1 MIGNITFDKASM
13 NMSYFLYTIKLI
25 VEKGGII
32 SRKEFVKRMADF
44 VGVPAIKDGKE
55 NRTAYNKSKLPR
67 YFGFVDITEKQD
79 GSYLTITN
87 RGKEVYDYI
96 TSTGDDE
103 PAEQRYAIKRADR
116 DRFIELFLHS
126 VLFDTFGKNNCGAEQ
141 SNTDVEA
148 PKIIFKALRDLGRA
162 SSEEICYVIFS
173 LNNKVAHSYEE
184 AIETIKSNR
193 KIGIND
199 YKSTME
205 RWGVQNIVQD
215 FKILN
220 IFTDPSIDLIISEK
234 DEETKKNYY
243 FIRRSVLEKYQ
254 KEISAIEAV
263 YQPMQM
269 LVASSSTPRAI
280 NKWLMGGIL
289 GRVSNNK
296 FIFQVD
302 WTNPEMRNRFVCKGL
317 RSSILGSALITAYN
331 NPKNNVY
338 IVLNGIGRN
347 TFQQIF
353 GEYAS
358 ALERVN
364 DFWLDTHGESQNG
377 VVDPEAGVYL
387 IKNAATARSAL
398 QRKNGVTFPSNLQIV
413 GTTNMIEEKNKYDF
427 GFKTCLLENEAETD
441 YGDILEHNVLGLH
454 IKRKNDALNPSNPH
468 VCIGWSVLGD
478 LSHISTKEELG
489 ELYDEKFHGKSNVAR
504 GQDVGQI
511 WSFLDSLKIG
521 DYVVYADGKTAHIG
535 LITSDYYFEQENPNQ
550 DPDYAN
556 NKNVKWLKDVA
567 YQELPHDLHRAMFA
581 MRSVFSLNK
590 YKSLIFDIL
599 NNKVIELDEQENEI
613 DEYVLIDRAPR
624 TKKTHPLNS
633 ILYGA
638 PGTGK
643 TYSTAEY
650 ALAIIEDREVDAAQK
665 TAEERAALMSRY
677 KELTRTGQI
686 VFTTFHQSYGYEDFI
701 QGLRPDTESETMK
714 FRPVDGVFKMISDR
728 AMADEENNYVIIIDE
743 INRGNISKIFGEL
756 ITLIEDDKRWGEAN
770 QLSVTLPSGQIFAV
784 PNNLYIVGTMNSADK
799 SISLIDTALRR
810 RFYFIEK
817 APDYSTIENAT
828 LKAVL
833 EKLNQYIKTEL
844 RSTDLLI
851 GHAFFIGKTEDDL
864 ADVMNGQIIPLLYE
878 YFYDDEARVKRALD
892 CLEGTAVSIDKEYQ
906 GRVRVK

>member
-1 MIGNITFDKASM
+1 MRNYQYTWYLDNRFYITK
-13 NMSYFLYTIKLI
+13 N
-25 VEKGGII
+25 
-32 SRKEFVKRMADF
+32 
-44 VGVPAIKDGKE
+44 
-55 NRTAYNKSKLPR
+55 
-67 YFGFVDITEKQD
+67 FVDEFIGVVSKIKK
-79 GSYLTITN
+79 S
-87 RGKEVYDYI
+87 GKEVDGSSIKAFFPLDGNASSRITFARNVGIIGTDGQLSDSAMLYKLGLFDYSEFI
-96 TSTGDDE
+96 LEIIAKRNTTRDE
-103 PAEQRYAIKRADR
+103 AINLKPVVLLSIVFSKMAKLNIKEAE
-116 DRFIELFLHS
+116 RFITCAECYEYLSPLERYDELTDNLVTRMVGERIYDVGS
-126 VLFDTFGKNNCGAEQ
+126 SIPKQRVKIESGAVYLSSLFNCLNDTPIFQFGEKKSILRYNPRHINFINYIADNGAGMSSAPLMGGSQRQNADYYNYLCDIRKGLFEIFPKVEVYKAIPPTLIKTLYDHCFGL
-141 SNTDVEA
+141 NEA
-148 PKIIFKALRDLGRA
+148 PKNSLIEYVSEFPFGCFAPFITLDRLVAAYFYLHNEQLGELMFDYISQVIDKEKALEGDMIRVPFSDTNHTKFESGEGTKEEGDL
-162 SSEEICYVIFS
+162 
-173 LNNKVAHSYEE
+173 
-184 AIETIKSNR
+184 
-193 KIGIND
+193 
-199 YKSTME
+199 
-205 RWGVQNIVQD
+205 
-215 FKILN
+215 
-220 IFTDPSIDLIISEK
+220 
-234 DEETKKNYY
+234 Y
-243 FIRRSVLEKYQ
+243 F
-254 KEISAIEAV
+254 
-263 YQPMQM
+263 
-269 LVASSSTPRAI
+269 
-280 NKWLMGGIL
+280 
-289 GRVSNNK
+289 
-296 FIFQVD
+296 
-302 WTNPEMRNRFVCKGL
+302 
-317 RSSILGSALITAYN
+317 
-331 NPKNNVY
+331 
-338 IVLNGIGRN
+338 
-347 TFQQIF
+347 
-353 GEYAS
+353 
-358 ALERVN
+358 
-364 DFWLDTHGESQNG
+364 
-377 VVDPEAGVYL
+377 
-387 IKNAATARSAL
+387 
-398 QRKNGVTFPSNLQIV
+398 
-413 GTTNMIEEKNKYDF
+413 
-427 GFKTCLLENEAETD
+427 
-441 YGDILEHNVLGLH
+441 DILEHNVLGLH

-478 LSHISTKEELG
+478 LSQISTKEELG
-489 ELYDEKFHGKSNVAR
+489 ALYDEKFPDKSSVAR
-504 GQDVGQI
+504 GQDIGQI

-521 DYVVYADGKTAHIG
+521 DYVVYGDGKTAHIG
-535 LITSDYYFEQENPNQ
+535 QITSDYYFDQENSNQ

-556 NKNVKWLKDVA
+556 NKNVNWLKDVA
-567 YQELPHDLHRAMFA
+567 YQELPHDLHQAMFA

-599 NNKVIELDEQENEI
+599 NNKVIEVDEQENEK
-613 DEYVLIDRAPR
+613 EKFVLIDRVPR
-624 TKKTHPLNS
+624 ANKTHPLNS

-728 AMADEENNYVIIIDE
+728 ALADEENNYVIIIDE